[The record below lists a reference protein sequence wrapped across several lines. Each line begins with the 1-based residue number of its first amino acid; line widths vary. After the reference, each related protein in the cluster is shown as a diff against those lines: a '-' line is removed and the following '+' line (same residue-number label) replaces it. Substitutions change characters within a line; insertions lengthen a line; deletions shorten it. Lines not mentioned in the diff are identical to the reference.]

1 MFIDFG
7 GVDVAFR
14 VIESGL
20 CPHFSEAETVALV
33 GALCSDAFDGSAVRL
48 EGVQVGDGRVGL
60 MLSETSFYQLLV
72 SNLLVGRPVESLLN
86 VGDVALRVKA
96 LSVAA
101 EKVAA
106 EDVLGTPW
114 LANALAVS
122 VLIRDSRGDFLL
134 VRRGA
139 ALAVGAGLWGVSVS
153 GGLEAADLASE
164 NPVVNAVMRE
174 VKEELGLSID
184 PGAVLVEGLFIGDK
198 KLQPVMLCTVALDEP
213 LGSLL
218 PLQGVDSDLE
228 IASQVLVAK
237 GDLKKYAERKRMSEA
252 ARFQINTHAK

>member
-7 GVDVAFR
+7 GADVAFR
-14 VIESGL
+14 AIESGL

-33 GALCSDAFDGSAVRL
+33 GALWSGAFDGSAVRL
-48 EGVQVGDGRVGL
+48 EGVQVGDGQVGL

-72 SNLLVGRPVESLLN
+72 SNLLVGRPVDSLLK

>member
-7 GVDVAFR
+7 GADVAFR
-14 VIESGL
+14 IIESGL
-20 CPHFSEAETVALV
+20 CPDFSEAETVALV
-33 GALCSDAFDGSAVRL
+33 GALWPDAFDGSAVRL
-48 EGVQVGDGRVGL
+48 EGIQVGDGQVGL

-72 SNLLVGRPVESLLN
+72 SNLLVGRPADSLSK
-86 VGDVALRVKA
+86 VDDVALKEKA

-106 EDVLGTPW
+106 EDVLSTPW

-122 VLIRDSRGDFLL
+122 VLVRDSKEDFLL
-134 VRRGA
+134 VRRGDS
-139 ALAVGAGLWGVSVS
+139 LAVGAGLWGVSVS
-153 GGLEAADLASE
+153 GGLEADDLASE

-184 PGAVLVEGLFIGDK
+184 PGAVLVDGLFIGDK
-198 KLQPVMLCTVALDEP
+198 KLQPIMLCTVTLDEP
-213 LGSLL
+213 LGPLL

-228 IASQVLVAK
+228 IASQVLVSK
-237 GDLKKYAERKRMSEA
+237 DDLKKYAERKRMSEA
-252 ARFQINTHAK
+252 ARFQITTHTK